1 MGFRKTENY
10 KNDDR
15 IFLDRNDI
23 FNMLEEDIIAYTN
36 ADIFYML
43 YAFFGMGGIGKSRL
57 VHRIYDLY
65 KNGILE
71 VYMIPLEILNHE
83 TIPSILLYIRKLFSY
98 TPHFDYVLFRY
109 WEFIN
114 YDRIDRKSLYNIVK
128 KSGIDVVETID
139 NIIFNG
145 IAHLKSGADFLIKLY
160 EEREVSE
167 QEREYVTDLLLGKS
181 EDLYQYMVQSL
192 AKDIERELYDNK
204 YLFIFDAYNICE
216 ISTEYD
222 WLCDFVNAFQK
233 GLFIITSRESLR
245 WFNDSDVDQAL
256 YKNIPLESIP
266 AKVVENYLSE
276 QGYSNTQIC
285 IIKEKTDCIPL
296 FLDIIL
302 KSYKKE
308 EINRDTFVG
317 FKDKKDLVKWFLSH
331 LSKEEQNIIEYL
343 AVIKLFNEEVYD
355 NVLDFNKLSCQQY
368 GFENFEQSTIVRYIE
383 KFNGLYKIH
392 SILAHNI
399 TLLMKKEL
407 CHKIIKNYIQFT
419 WARILN
425 DFSMYD
431 DIKYNFIINIYTLVI
446 DQQMSI
452 TEKISEQLLDMYF
465 YLYDRSYERDF
476 TKYISEIQNIEK
488 SSLKDIY
495 KYISG
500 KSVRLSNISKG
511 LKILESIPMN
521 ECAFGKHK
529 KMLQCDMNYL
539 LSILGQYDKAEIK
552 MQEFARNLDRNE
564 RNQRYYAKGI
574 IFDCDM
580 KMLRGKFRSAVSGLL
595 DLENDMVD
603 NSILFEIQKAIGH
616 IYRFNF
622 LMEDAIKH
630 YSKYDTF
637 EKKSYYY
644 TVYCETYCYSSPHLV
659 FDIYEDAK
667 KENQKYNNHNNL
679 GKIYYAMAI
688 AYILEADY
696 ILAKKYIKKST
707 DEFKKTKY
715 RAGLIFVMI
724 TQAYLEYS
732 QTQNI
737 SMSTVKKIINYIR
750 ELDNIYEYLLLP
762 IYVARKDIAKI
773 EEYKY
778 KFEWFSFEETVQK
791 IEKFIIRLQV

>member
-36 ADIFYML
+36 TDIFYML

-167 QEREYVTDLLLGKS
+167 QEREYVTDLLLGKA

-266 AKVVENYLSE
+266 AQVVENYLSE

-355 NVLDFNKLSCQQY
+355 NVLDFNKFSCQQY

-399 TLLMKKEL
+399 TLLIM
-407 CHKIIKNYIQFT
+407 
-419 WARILN
+419 
-425 DFSMYD
+425 
-431 DIKYNFIINIYTLVI
+431 
-446 DQQMSI
+446 
-452 TEKISEQLLDMYF
+452 
-465 YLYDRSYERDF
+465 
-476 TKYISEIQNIEK
+476 
-488 SSLKDIY
+488 
-495 KYISG
+495 
-500 KSVRLSNISKG
+500 
-511 LKILESIPMN
+511 P
-521 ECAFGKHK
+521 
-529 KMLQCDMNYL
+529 
-539 LSILGQYDKAEIK
+539 
-552 MQEFARNLDRNE
+552 
-564 RNQRYYAKGI
+564 
-574 IFDCDM
+574 
-580 KMLRGKFRSAVSGLL
+580 
-595 DLENDMVD
+595 
-603 NSILFEIQKAIGH
+603 
-616 IYRFNF
+616 
-622 LMEDAIKH
+622 
-630 YSKYDTF
+630 
-637 EKKSYYY
+637 
-644 TVYCETYCYSSPHLV
+644 
-659 FDIYEDAK
+659 
-667 KENQKYNNHNNL
+667 
-679 GKIYYAMAI
+679 
-688 AYILEADY
+688 
-696 ILAKKYIKKST
+696 
-707 DEFKKTKY
+707 
-715 RAGLIFVMI
+715 
-724 TQAYLEYS
+724 
-732 QTQNI
+732 
-737 SMSTVKKIINYIR
+737 
-750 ELDNIYEYLLLP
+750 
-762 IYVARKDIAKI
+762 
-773 EEYKY
+773 
-778 KFEWFSFEETVQK
+778 
-791 IEKFIIRLQV
+791 